1 MQKESAMDSVLDA
14 LSRYGSTVQRAGKLL
29 FPASQLAALIVIAA
43 CIVVYGLPS
52 SWLVWVL
59 IVGAC
64 CIPID
69 VLLLKLLRRAQAVDQ
84 KRIRNR
90 LLEQVVREQEQQRA
104 CAQSNLDEAR
114 QIKQA
119 LQDKVQALEKSLSEG
134 AQPEGVASAD
144 STDEAFA
151 SLHAPLRYCANPIVN
166 TLAAMKANQCEQ
178 KGIAVVLDLQL
189 PRDLPLSDVELCCL
203 FSNLFDNAIHACES
217 LPEGE
222 RFVQVKATTAHGF
235 LWVSMRNSCPDRG
248 RAVLKRSRVSFAK
261 GEENS
266 ALPQHGWGLSI
277 LESLAS
283 RYEGTFSTASDEG
296 VFDTELALNVGAAG
310 KLRDEKRA
318 DDA

>member
-1 MQKESAMDSVLDA
+1 MDGVLDA
-14 LSRYGSTVQRAGKLL
+14 LSRHSSTVHRAGKLL

-52 SWLVWVL
+52 NWLAWVL
-59 IVGAC
+59 VVGAC
-64 CIPID
+64 CIPVD
-69 VLLLKLLRRAQAVDQ
+69 VLLFKLLRRAQAVDE
-84 KRIRNR
+84 KRVRNR

-114 QIKQA
+114 RIKRA
-119 LQDKVQALEKSLSEG
+119 LQDKVRALGESLSEG
-134 AQPEGVASAD
+134 APREGVAVD
-144 STDEAFA
+144 GPTDEAFA

-166 TLAAMKANQCEQ
+166 TLAAMKASQCEQ

-222 RFVQVKATTAHGF
+222 RFVQVKAAMAHGF
-235 LWVSMRNSCPDRG
+235 LWVSMRNSCPDRS
-248 RAVLKRSRVSFAK
+248 RAVPSRSRVSFTK

-277 LESLAS
+277 LESLAN
-283 RYEGTFSTASDEG
+283 RYAGTFSTASDEG

-310 KLRDEKRA
+310 KPCDEK
-318 DDA
+318 